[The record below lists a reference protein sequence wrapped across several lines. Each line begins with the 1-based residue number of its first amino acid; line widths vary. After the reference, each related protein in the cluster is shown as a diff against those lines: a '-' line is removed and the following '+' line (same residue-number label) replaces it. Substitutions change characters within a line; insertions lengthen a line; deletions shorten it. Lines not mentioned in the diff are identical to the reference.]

1 MDTEATPPGMEPRD
15 RAIAKSARWRAFYR
29 RFETRPEFAA
39 AMILSVLIVFMAFA
53 TRTFLTTANIVWV
66 ALSFSTVAIAALGM
80 LLVIASGSIDLSVG
94 SQMGLSAVVAGWF
107 VYVHPGTPDLVV
119 FAAAAGSGIAF
130 GLVNGLL
137 VAKWGLNAFIA
148 TLGTGYIGRGL
159 AVILSNDRTYSG
171 FSDELLYL
179 GQGTALGLPV
189 PVWIM
194 LALAVFWTVFLGRT
208 VFGQYIFAVGG
219 NRSAARLSGVP
230 VVGVSVSAFVLSGL
244 MGATAGFILSC
255 RLGMVQQNIGL
266 GYEMDVIAAAV
277 IGGTS
282 IQGGAGSIVGVVIG
296 AALMATIR
304 NCLVLLQIGDFWQL
318 VVTGFIIVAAVALDS
333 LRGGVWFGHW
343 PRRLL
348 KGPDKRSLAS
358 PNDGSVRGA
367 AIIARRDEA

>member
-1 MDTEATPPGMEPRD
+1 MDAGVTPHAADLRDGEA
-15 RAIAKSARWRAFYR
+15 AKQGWWRRIYR
-29 RFETRPEFAA
+29 RFENRPEFAA
-39 AMILSVLIVFMAFA
+39 AMILGVLIVFMAA
-53 TRTFLTTANIVWV
+53 STRTFLTGPNLVWV

-80 LLVIASGSIDLSVG
+80 LLVIGSGSIDLSVG

-119 FAAAAGSGIAF
+119 FLGAAGSGLAF

-159 AVILSNDRTYSG
+159 AVILSHDRTYSG
-171 FSDELLYL
+171 FSPELLYL
-179 GQGTALGLPV
+179 GQGTAMGLPI

-194 LALAVFWTVFLGRT
+194 IVLAAFWAVFLRRT
-208 VFGQYIFAVGG
+208 IYGQYLFAIGG

-230 VVGVSVSAFVLSGL
+230 VLGVSVSAFVLSGL

-282 IQGGAGSIVGVVIG
+282 IQGGAGSVVGVVIG

-318 VVTGFIIVAAVALDS
+318 VVTGSIIVAAVALDS
-333 LRGGVWFGHW
+333 LRGGVWFGRW

-348 KGPDKRSLAS
+348 EGAQKRSLSPTPSHSVAGAVVVAS
-358 PNDGSVRGA
+358 
-367 AIIARRDEA
+367 RDER